1 MHQEPPNLIDVRDI
15 VHSMRTRNVA
25 SRPSVPMGHHSG
37 RSETHRHT
45 MFCVK
50 TLNTHFCGM
59 NNQGWHKVSGAFLTN
74 LRERTS
80 QTFDGRL
87 GVFSRLGLVDFCGLK
102 ERCNLKVH
110 FGL

>member
-1 MHQEPPNLIDVRDI
+1 MHQEPTNLIDVRDI

-25 SRPSVPMGHHSG
+25 SVPS
-37 RSETHRHT
+37 
-45 MFCVK
+45 VK